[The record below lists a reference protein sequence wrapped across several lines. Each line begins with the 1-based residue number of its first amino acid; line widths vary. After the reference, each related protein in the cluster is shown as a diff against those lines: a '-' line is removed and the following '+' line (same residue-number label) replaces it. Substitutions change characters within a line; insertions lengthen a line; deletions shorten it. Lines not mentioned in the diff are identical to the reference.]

1 MNIDYKIKEVKP
13 NVFAVIISNQY
24 DRAMLFC
31 RAQEYYE
38 SPNKKFRGKDFS
50 MWDYMKWYSS
60 EYGRGFS
67 YGTDWGGFNIPF
79 DVMWKCYENQNNLPD
94 WETPYDGYMWEI
106 LVQIDNI
113 RDENKKCYV
122 IGAENTIGDTFQHE
136 ICHGLYSTNK
146 QYKQMVDEV
155 TETIE
160 WQDYLKFEKNL
171 LDMGYTAGVIPDEIQ
186 AYLAFGHDYQKF
198 NKGVSKK
205 KCKQLN
211 KEYIKIFS
219 NF

>member
-1 MNIDYKIKEVKP
+1 MNIDYKITEVKP
-13 NVFAVIISNQY
+13 NVFAVIIPNQY
-24 DRAMLFC
+24 DRAMTFC
-31 RAQEYYE
+31 RVQEFYE
-38 SPNKKFRGKDFS
+38 SPNSDFRGKHFS
-50 MWDYMKWYSS
+50 MWDYMKWYSQ
-60 EYGRGFS
+60 EYARGFS
-67 YGTDWGGFNIPF
+67 YGSDWSGFNIPF
-79 DVMWKCYENQNNLPD
+79 DVLEACYRNIKNF
-94 WETPYDGYMWEI
+94 ETPYDAIMYKIYW
-106 LVQIDNI
+106 QIQTMKGDGNA
-113 RDENKKCYV
+113 YV
-122 IGAENTIGDTFQHE
+122 IGAENTKGDTFQHE

-160 WQDYLKFEKNL
+160 WQDYLKFETNL
-171 LDMGYTAGVIPDEIQ
+171 LDMGYTASVIPDEIQ